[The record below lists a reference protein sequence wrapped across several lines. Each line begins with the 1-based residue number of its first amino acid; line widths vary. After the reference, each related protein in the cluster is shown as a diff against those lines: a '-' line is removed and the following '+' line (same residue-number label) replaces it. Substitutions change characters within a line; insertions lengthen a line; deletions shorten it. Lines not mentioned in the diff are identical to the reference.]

1 MLIHLCLSG
10 LLKSTGKIWDSC
22 TKKVLRCNRRRRRI
36 PWITNLSTVA
46 LTKNTVKQIPKP
58 PSSWHDCHI
67 THQMSS
73 KRRLSLGSLLHL
85 HYWHQARTDCSHK
98 SSSQQ
103 CTLRGEVS
111 WNSRSTLIT
120 IWTIG
125 ITWHNIAEHK
135 AWKTSLEQHLMAK
148 SLEAQ
153 VLEGVVVSKI
163 EEPFGGFLG
172 ASPSIWWGILRS
184 YPSLCKAISTS
195 Q

>member
-1 MLIHLCLSG
+1 MYQEKTTDSLNH
-10 LLKSTGKIWDSC
+10 KFVNSC
-22 TKKVLRCNRRRRRI
+22 TDKKYRK
-36 PWITNLSTVA
+36 TD
-46 LTKNTVKQIPKP
+46 PKAAFFMT
-58 PSSWHDCHI
+58 WTHI

-85 HYWHQARTDCSHK
+85 HYWHQARTDCSHE

-163 EEPFGGFLG
+163 EEPFGGFSG
-172 ASPSIWWGILRS
+172 ASPSIWWGTLRS
-184 YPSLCKAISTS
+184 YPYTPTSSHEVCFARQSQLHSKHFERNSLRVAIDQTWA
-195 Q
+195 